1 MCSVVIST
9 SLVPT
14 GLEKGDENMLNMTE
28 ILNEMEEERKYRKS
42 QLPPKVRDNLA
53 ALLED
58 GLVVKTGNRGG
69 TKYHMSH
76 AGHGLLARN
85 AQKRPTKAK
94 FDEPHEKP
102 AWVEAAET
110 VVEENAEVVT
120 EEADAGELPAT
131 ALTSFSLVIGNRA
144 ALIVQMCD
152 GLNTGQIG
160 LGAINDIKGQAL
172 LMLRD
177 LNLIEV

>member
-1 MCSVVIST
+1 
-9 SLVPT
+9 
-14 GLEKGDENMLNMTE
+14 MLDMNK

-69 TKYHMSH
+69 TKYHLSLD
-76 AGHGLLARN
+76 GRFARN
-85 AQKRPTKAK
+85 GKDRSRTTARA
-94 FDEPHEKP
+94 EAKP

-110 VVEENAEVVT
+110 AVEENAEVVT

>member
-1 MCSVVIST
+1 
-9 SLVPT
+9 
-14 GLEKGDENMLNMTE
+14 MLDMNK

-53 ALLED
+53 ALLEH

-69 TKYHMSH
+69 TKYHMSED
-76 AGHGLLARN
+76 APVW
-85 AQKRPTKAK
+85 RPPQQ
-94 FDEPHEKP
+94 EPPKEAKP

-120 EEADAGELPAT
+120 EEDDAGELPAT